1 MNPSYAAMLTAALLL
16 ALLLTPAV
24 RRAALAC
31 GAVDLPGGRKQHLG
45 PVPRWGG
52 IAVGL
57 AAALS
62 VTGALLLEPGLRPA
76 VAGRLGGARWT
87 ALGSAAAAVFFLGAI
102 DDVKGVSA
110 RLKFACELVAASV
123 VVIVVGPPR
132 AIDLSPLAGPVEL
145 GVLGIVLAVLW
156 IVTLTNAVN
165 LIDGMDGAAAGS
177 GAISALAL
185 ALMSLTLGNAVATV
199 TLLALAGALIGFIP
213 YNLRSS
219 KTFLGDSGSLSV
231 GFVLGAG
238 SLVGLQRDGGW
249 MAIPALLAL
258 AIPLGE
264 CTLTVVRRSLGALQ
278 LEHMHDDPV
287 ERYVLRS
294 SWPRLF
300 RADRRH
306 IHHRLLDLGMSRE
319 RALTLLYGASV
330 MLAVLGVVAV
340 RWPILGPF
348 SVLLA
353 AAGAIYFAPRW
364 LYDELRLLRRGALLP
379 LYDVRWA
386 SNRLVH
392 AGYDAAATA
401 TSFVLAEALA
411 HGVGVLRDPG
421 LALRT
426 GAVVVV
432 MLFGL
437 WLAGLYRIALRHAGL
452 TETLRASRA
461 VVMGSVL
468 SAAAIA
474 ALFQHDLRAAVWGLF
489 LFFMLSAV
497 VPMRM
502 SFRLFDHAHQRGR
515 NGGRPALIF
524 GAGRAGKLAL
534 HEMLSN
540 PRLGLVP
547 VGFVD
552 DDVGKWG
559 REFKGYRIYP
569 SVGLD
574 SLCKALGVADVVL
587 STRKLPE
594 DREAEL
600 MWACGWA
607 GFRVLRFGVSWEEGN
622 GHAGNGGG
630 RAEAPARLTVQAAPG
645 G

>member
-1 MNPSYAAMLTAALLL
+1 MNASYPAMFMAALLL

-31 GAVDLPGGRKQHLG
+31 GAVDVPGGRKQHLG

-62 VTGALLLEPGLRPA
+62 VTAVLLLEPGLRPA

-87 ALGSAAAAVFFLGAI
+87 ALGSATAAVFLLGAI
-102 DDVKGVSA
+102 DDVTGVGA

-123 VVIVVGPPR
+123 VVMVVGPPR

-145 GVLGIVLAVLW
+145 GILGPVLGVLW

-165 LIDGMDGAAAGS
+165 LIDGVDGAAAGN
-177 GAISALAL
+177 GAISAVAL

-199 TLLALAGALIGFIP
+199 TLLALAGALTGFIP
-213 YNLRSS
+213 YNLRAR

-238 SLVGLQRDGGW
+238 SLVGLQHGGRW
-249 MAIPALLAL
+249 MAVPAVLAL

-264 CTLTVVRRSLGALQ
+264 CTLTVVRRSLAALE
-278 LEHMHDDPV
+278 LEHMHDDPT

-294 SWPRLF
+294 RWPRLF
-300 RADRRH
+300 AADRRH
-306 IHHRLLDLGMSRE
+306 IHHRLLDLGMTRE
-319 RALTLLYGASV
+319 RALTLLYGVSA
-330 MLAVLGVVAV
+330 MLAVLAVVAV
-340 RWPILGPF
+340 RWPVAGPF
-348 SVLLA
+348 VVLVGA
-353 AAGAIYFAPRW
+353 AAAVYFAPRW

-379 LYDVRWA
+379 LYDSRWA
-386 SNRLVH
+386 SSRVVH
-392 AGYDAAATA
+392 VVYDATAAA
-401 TSFVLAEALA
+401 VAFVVAEALV
-411 HGVGVLRDPG
+411 HGPAVLRDPG

-426 GAVVVV
+426 GAVVAALVA
-432 MLFGL
+432 GL
-437 WLAGLYRIALRHAGL
+437 WLAGLYRLALRHAGL
-452 TETLRASRA
+452 SETLRASRG
-461 VVMGSVL
+461 VVLGVVL
-468 SAAAIA
+468 AAAA
-474 ALFQHDLRAAVWGLF
+474 VGLFPHDMRVAVWGLF

-534 HEMLSN
+534 QEMLSN

-559 REFKGYRIYP
+559 RDFKGYRIYP

-574 SLCKALGVADVVL
+574 SLCKALGVDDVVL

-600 MWACGWA
+600 MWACDGA
-607 GFRVLRFGVSWEEGN
+607 GFRVLRFGLSWEEGN

-630 RAEAPARLTVQAAPG
+630 RAEAPARLKVRAAAG
-645 G
+645 Q

>member
-1 MNPSYAAMLTAALLL
+1 MIGSYPAILTLALLL

-31 GAVDLPGGRKQHLG
+31 GAVDVPGGRKQHLA

-52 IAVGL
+52 VAVGL

-62 VTGALLLEPGLRPA
+62 VTGALALEPGLRPA
-76 VAGRLGGARWT
+76 VAGTLGGARWT
-87 ALGSAAAAVFFLGAI
+87 ALASAALAVFLLGGV
-102 DDVKGVSA
+102 DDLKGVSA
-110 RLKFACELVAASV
+110 RLKFACEVIAASV
-123 VVIVVGPPR
+123 VVLVVGPPR
-132 AIDLSPLAGPVEL
+132 AIDLSPLAGPLEL
-145 GVLGIVLAVLW
+145 GILGAVLGVLW

-165 LIDGMDGAAAGS
+165 LIDGVDGAAAGN
-177 GAISALAL
+177 GAISAVAM
-185 ALMSLTLGNAVATV
+185 ALMSLTLGNTIATV

-213 YNLRSS
+213 YNLRAR

-238 SLVGLQRDGGW
+238 SLVGLQHDGRW

-264 CTLTVVRRSLGALQ
+264 CTLTVMRRSLSALEFQ
-278 LEHMHDDPV
+278 HMHDDPA

-300 RADRRH
+300 APDRRH
-306 IHHRLLDLGMSRE
+306 IHHRLLDLGMSGE
-319 RALTLLYGASV
+319 RALTLLYGMSV

-340 RWPILGPF
+340 RWPMLGPF
-348 SVLLA
+348 VVLVGA
-353 AAGAIYFAPRW
+353 AAAVYFAPRW
-364 LYDELRLLRRGALLP
+364 LYEELRVLQRGALLP
-379 LYDVRWA
+379 LYEGRWA
-386 SNRLVH
+386 SSRLAH
-392 AGYDAAATA
+392 AGYDAAAA
-401 TSFVLAEALA
+401 AVSFLLAEALV
-411 HGVGVLRDPG
+411 HGSAAMADPG
-421 LALRT
+421 LVPRT
-426 GAVVVV
+426 AAVVSA
-432 MLFGL
+432 MLVGL
-437 WLAGLYRIALRHAGL
+437 WLAGLYRIGLRHAGL
-452 TETLRASRA
+452 SETLRASRA
-461 VVMGSVL
+461 VVLGAVL
-468 SAAAIA
+468 AAAA
-474 ALFQHDLRAAVWGLF
+474 VGLFPHDLRAAVWGLF

-515 NGGRPALIF
+515 NEGRPALIF

-534 HEMLSN
+534 QEMLSN

-574 SLCKALGVADVVL
+574 SLCRALGVEDVVL
-587 STRKLPE
+587 STQKLPE

-630 RAEAPARLTVQAAPG
+630 QAEAPARPRVQAAAG
-645 G
+645 Q